1 MNGTYLVT
9 AFADKD
15 QVKALGAR
23 WDPARRQWYVPAGR
37 DITPFTSWLPEG
49 ASAPAAGDALAP
61 ATPSTPAS
69 TELAVPQKGI
79 ALSRLLAGVAQ
90 VIGEAFKAG
99 VWTLVEVVDTRVRNG
114 HVYMEV
120 SERDGNGAITAK
132 ATAVIWA
139 SQANRILPEF
149 QQATGA
155 QLGPGIKLLVRARPV
170 FKPQFGFSLE
180 IDAIDPDYTLG
191 DLEARKREIRE
202 RLQREGLF
210 DLNRQMPRP
219 WDYNHVLVVAP
230 EGGAGLGDFQAE
242 ASRLESHGICRFIYA
257 YSRFQGDGAAADIRT
272 ALLSAL
278 QQIELNHPWHLDA
291 VVIIRGG
298 GAVNDLAW
306 LNDYGLVRCV
316 CELGIPVLTG
326 IGHERDNTVLD
337 EVANARF
344 DTPSKVIAGIEHTIV
359 KRIREAKAMFEFVT
373 QRTTHALERARRMA
387 TQFYAA
393 VETGARQE
401 LAQAK
406 QQTSACL
413 SELKLDAAYQ
423 LRVAAETSHRQLTD
437 VQHLAQQQLH
447 QAQRDVPALM
457 SEIRAEASQ
466 SLRTAK
472 VLSAAEWR
480 YVAER
485 ASTDLRQQREA
496 VARSFDD
503 TATRA
508 RRTLSD
514 ARANAQALMREIA
527 GQGPEKTLNRGF
539 ALVRDAAGQVITS
552 ATTPDTHI
560 TIEFRDGQRAAELK
574 GRTP

>member
-9 AFADKD
+9 AYADKD

-37 DITPFTSWLPEG
+37 DITPFTGWLPEG
-49 ASAPAAGDALAP
+49 AAAPATGDELAP

-90 VIGEAFKAG
+90 AISEAFKAG

-149 QQATGA
+149 QQATGV

-210 DLNRQMPRP
+210 DLNRQLPRP

-242 ASRLESHGICRFIYA
+242 ASRLEAHGICRFIYA
-257 YSRFQGDGAAADIRT
+257 YSRFQGDGSAADIRT
-272 ALLSAL
+272 TLLSAL
-278 QQIELNHPWHLDA
+278 QQIELNHPWHPDA

-316 CELGIPVLTG
+316 CELDIPVFTG

-359 KRIREAKAMFEFVT
+359 KRTREAKVMFEFVT
-373 QRTTHALERARRMA
+373 QRTTHVLERARRMT
-387 TQFYAA
+387 TQSYTA
-393 VETGARQE
+393 VETGARQK
-401 LAQAK
+401 LAHAK
-406 QQTSACL
+406 QQTSAWL

-423 LRVAAETSHRQLTD
+423 LRVAAETSRRQLAD
-437 VQHLAQQQLH
+437 IQHLAQHQLH
-447 QAQRDVPALM
+447 LAQWDVPALM
-457 SEIRAEASQ
+457 NEIRAEASQ

-472 VLSAAEWR
+472 VLSASEWR
-480 YVAER
+480 FIAER
-485 ASTDLRQQREA
+485 VSTDLRQQRDA
-496 VARSFDD
+496 VTRSLDD

-514 ARANAQALMREIA
+514 ARTNAQALMREIA
-527 GQGPEKTLNRGF
+527 GQGPEKTLHRGF

>member
-9 AFADKD
+9 AYADKD

-23 WDPARRQWYVPAGR
+23 WDPARRQWYVPVGR
-37 DITPFTSWLPEG
+37 DIAPFASWLPDG
-49 ASAPAAGDALAP
+49 ATASATGDVLAP
-61 ATPSTPAS
+61 AILSAPPS
-69 TELAVPQKGI
+69 TELAVSQKGI

-90 VIGEAFKAG
+90 AISEAFKAG

-210 DLNRQMPRP
+210 DLNRQVPRP

-230 EGGAGLGDFQAE
+230 DGGAGLGDFQAE
-242 ASRLESHGICRFIYA
+242 ASRLEAHGICRFIYA

-272 ALLSAL
+272 TLLSAL
-278 QQIELNHPWHLDA
+278 QQIELNHPWRPDA

-306 LNDYGLVRCV
+306 LNDYSLVRCV
-316 CELGIPVLTG
+316 CELDIPVFTG

-359 KRIREAKAMFEFVT
+359 KRTREAKAMFEFVT
-373 QRTTHALERARRMA
+373 QRTTHALERARRMT
-387 TQFYAA
+387 TQSYTA

-401 LAQAK
+401 LAHAK
-406 QQTSACL
+406 QQASAWL

-423 LRVAAETSHRQLTD
+423 LRIAAETSRRQLAD
-437 VQHLAQQQLH
+437 IQHLAQQQLH

-457 SEIRAEASQ
+457 KEIRAEASQ
-466 SLRTAK
+466 SLRAAQIQ
-472 VLSAAEWR
+472 SAAEWR
-480 YVAER
+480 FIAER
-485 ASTDLRQQREA
+485 ASADLRQQREV

-503 TATRA
+503 TTTLA

-514 ARANAQALMREIA
+514 ARSNAQALMREIA

-552 ATTPDTHI
+552 AITPDTHI

>member
-49 ASAPAAGDALAP
+49 AAAPADGDALAP
-61 ATPSTPAS
+61 AIRSTPAS

-90 VIGEAFKAG
+90 AISEAFKAG

-120 SERDGNGAITAK
+120 SERDGNGVITAK

-139 SQANRILPEF
+139 SQANLILPEF

-170 FKPQFGFSLE
+170 FKPQFGLSLE
-180 IDAIDPDYTLG
+180 IDSIDPDYTLG

-210 DLNRQMPRP
+210 DLNRQLPRP

-242 ASRLESHGICRFIYA
+242 SSRLEAHGICRFIYA

-272 ALLSAL
+272 TLLSAL
-278 QQIELNHPWHLDA
+278 QQIELNHPWYPDA

-359 KRIREAKAMFEFVT
+359 ERTREAKAMFELVT
-373 QRTTHALERARRMA
+373 QRTTRTLERARRMA
-387 TQFYAA
+387 TQFYIA

-401 LAQAK
+401 LAHAK
-406 QQTSACL
+406 QQTSAWL

-423 LRVAAETSHRQLTD
+423 LRVAAETSQRQLTD
-437 VQHLAQQQLH
+437 VQQLVQQQLH

-457 SEIRAEASQ
+457 NEIRAEASQ

-472 VLSAAEWR
+472 VLSTAEWR

-485 ASTDLRQQREA
+485 VSTDLRQQQEA
-496 VARSFDD
+496 VTRTFDD
-503 TATRA
+503 MGARA

-514 ARANAQALMREIA
+514 ASSNAQALMREIA
-527 GQGPEKTLNRGF
+527 GQGPQKTLHRGF
-539 ALVRDAAGQVITS
+539 ALVRDASGQVITS

-574 GRTP
+574 GRTS

>member
-9 AFADKD
+9 AYADKD
-15 QVKALGAR
+15 QVKTLGAR

-49 ASAPAAGDALAP
+49 AAAPPVGDAPAP

-69 TELAVPQKGI
+69 NELAVTQKGI

-90 VIGEAFKAG
+90 AISEAFKAG

-210 DLNRQMPRP
+210 DLNRQLPRP

-242 ASRLESHGICRFIYA
+242 ASRLEAHGICRFIYA

-278 QQIELNHPWHLDA
+278 QQIELNHPWHPDA

-306 LNDYGLVRCV
+306 LNDYGLVRCA

-344 DTPSKVIAGIEHTIV
+344 DTPSKVISGIEHTIV
-359 KRIREAKAMFEFVT
+359 KRTREAKAMFELVT

-387 TQFYAA
+387 TQFYTA
-393 VETGARQE
+393 VEMGARQE
-401 LAQAK
+401 LTHAK

-437 VQHLAQQQLH
+437 IQHLAQQQLH

-457 SEIRAEASQ
+457 NEIRAEASQ

-496 VARSFDD
+496 VARSYVD
-503 TATRA
+503 TATHA

-514 ARANAQALMREIA
+514 ARSNAQALMREIA

>member
-37 DITPFTSWLPEG
+37 DISPFTCWLPEG
-49 ASAPAAGDALAP
+49 AAPAAGDALAP
-61 ATPSTPAS
+61 ATPSIPAS

-90 VIGEAFKAG
+90 AISEAFKAG

-210 DLNRQMPRP
+210 DLNRQLPQP
-219 WDYNHVLVVAP
+219 WDYHHVLVVAP

-242 ASRLESHGICRFIYA
+242 SSRLEAHGICHFIYA

-272 ALLSAL
+272 TLLSAM
-278 QQIELNHPWHLDA
+278 QQIELNHPWRPDA

-359 KRIREAKAMFEFVT
+359 KRTREAKAMFEFVT
-373 QRTTHALERARRMA
+373 HRTTHALERARRMA
-387 TQFYAA
+387 TQLYTA

-401 LAQAK
+401 LAHSK
-406 QQTSACL
+406 QQTSTWL

-423 LRVAAETSHRQLTD
+423 LRVAAETSQRQLTD

-447 QAQRDVPALM
+447 LAQRDVPALM

-466 SLRTAK
+466 SLRTAQ
-472 VLSAAEWR
+472 VLSTAEWR

-485 ASTDLRQQREA
+485 VSTDLRQQQEA
-496 VARSFDD
+496 VTRTFDD
-503 TATRA
+503 IDARA

-514 ARANAQALMREIA
+514 ASSIAQALMREIA
-527 GQGPEKTLNRGF
+527 GQGPEKTLHRGF
-539 ALVRDAAGQVITS
+539 ALVRDASGQVITS

>member
-49 ASAPAAGDALAP
+49 AAAPADGDALA
-61 ATPSTPAS
+61 AAIRSTPAS

-90 VIGEAFKAG
+90 AISEAFKAG
-99 VWTLVEVVDTRVRNG
+99 VWTLVEVIDTRVRNG

-120 SERDGNGAITAK
+120 SERDGNGVITAK

-170 FKPQFGFSLE
+170 FKPQFGLSLE
-180 IDAIDPDYTLG
+180 IDSIDPDYTLG

-210 DLNRQMPRP
+210 DLNRQLPRP

-242 ASRLESHGICRFIYA
+242 ATRLEAHGICRFIYA

-272 ALLSAL
+272 TLLSAL
-278 QQIELNHPWHLDA
+278 QQIELNHPWHPDA

-359 KRIREAKAMFEFVT
+359 ERTREAKAMFELLT
-373 QRTTHALERARRMA
+373 QRTTRTLERARRMA
-387 TQFYAA
+387 TQFYIA

-401 LAQAK
+401 LAHVK
-406 QQTSACL
+406 QQTSAWL

-423 LRVAAETSHRQLTD
+423 LRVAAETSQRQLTD
-437 VQHLAQQQLH
+437 VQQLVQQQLH
-447 QAQRDVPALM
+447 QAQRDIPALM
-457 SEIRAEASQ
+457 NEIRAEASQ
-466 SLRTAK
+466 SLRTAQ

-480 YVAER
+480 YITER

-503 TATRA
+503 AATRA

-527 GQGPEKTLNRGF
+527 GQGPEKTLHRGF
-539 ALVRDAAGQVITS
+539 ALVRDATGQVITS

>member
-23 WDPARRQWYVPAGR
+23 WDPTRRQWFVPAGL
-37 DITPFTSWLPEG
+37 DVIPFTTWLPKG
-49 ASAPAAGDALAP
+49 AVTPEAGDALAP
-61 ATPSTPAS
+61 VSHATAVGK
-69 TELAVPQKGI
+69 ELALPRKGVT
-79 ALSRLLAGVAQ
+79 LTRLLAGVAQ
-90 VIGEAFKAG
+90 AINDAYKAG
-99 VWTLVEVVDTRVRNG
+99 VWTLVEVVDVRMRNG
-114 HVYMEV
+114 HVYIEV
-120 SERDGNGAITAK
+120 SERDGNGAIAAK
-132 ATAVIWA
+132 ANAMIWA
-139 SQANRILPEF
+139 RQAERILPEF

-155 QLGPGIKLLVRARPV
+155 QLGPGIKLLVCARPV

-210 DLNRQMPRP
+210 DLNRQLPQP

-242 ASRLESHGICRFIYA
+242 ASRLEALGICRFIYV
-257 YSRFQGDGAAADIRT
+257 YSRFQGDGAAADIRE
-272 ALLSAL
+272 ALTSAL
-278 QQIELNHPWHLDA
+278 QQIALNHPWQPDA

-306 LNDYGLVRCV
+306 LNDYGLVRCI

-326 IGHERDNTVLD
+326 IGHERDNAVLD
-337 EVANARF
+337 EVANIRF

-359 KRIREAKAMFEFVT
+359 KRARAAKTMFELVA
-373 QRTTHALERARRMA
+373 QRTTRFVEQARRLT
-387 TQFYAA
+387 TQTYTA
-393 VETGARQE
+393 VEAGARQE
-401 LAQAK
+401 LAHAK
-406 QQTSACL
+406 QQTSGCL
-413 SELKLDAAYQ
+413 SELKLDAVHQ
-423 LRVAAETSHRQLTD
+423 LRFAAEASQRQWAE

-447 QAQRDVPALM
+447 QAKRDVPALIG
-457 SEIRAEASQ
+457 EIRTEASQ

-472 VLSAAEWR
+472 VLSATEWR
-480 YVAER
+480 YIAER
-485 ASTDLRQQREA
+485 ASTDLRHQREA
-496 VARSFDD
+496 VERSFDD
-503 TATRA
+503 TSTGAKRS
-508 RRTLSD
+508 LSD
-514 ARANAQALMREIA
+514 ARANAQSLMREIT

-539 ALVRDAAGQVITS
+539 ALVRDAKGNVITS
-552 ATTPDTHI
+552 AASPDTDI